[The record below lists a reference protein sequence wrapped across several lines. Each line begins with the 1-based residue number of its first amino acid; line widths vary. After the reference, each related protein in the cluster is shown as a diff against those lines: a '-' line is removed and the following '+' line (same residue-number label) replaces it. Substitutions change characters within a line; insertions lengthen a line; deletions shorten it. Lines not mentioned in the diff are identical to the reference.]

1 MYEIIKCHF
10 WCDVDRY
17 LSGHDQ
23 SPVCAPTVY
32 TFAVCDTRPD
42 MTAIFRNVD
51 YNCLI
56 QTSNQCCHLPL

>member
-1 MYEIIKCHF
+1 MYMYEIIKCHF

-56 QTSNQCCHLPL
+56 